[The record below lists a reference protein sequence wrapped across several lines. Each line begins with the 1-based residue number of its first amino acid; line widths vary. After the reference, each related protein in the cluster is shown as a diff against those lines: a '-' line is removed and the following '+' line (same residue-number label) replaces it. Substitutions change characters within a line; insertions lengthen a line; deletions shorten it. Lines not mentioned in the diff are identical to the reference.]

1 MTEINKRRKL
11 SMTSNII
18 WNTAGNVIY
27 LFSQWVLTIVI
38 AQMVGYE
45 QLGIFSLAMS
55 ISNVGFTV
63 AAWGIRNYQ
72 VSDVTHKY
80 SDTEYLYTRVL
91 TSIIAFLGVVAFAF
105 ICDYSGRQR
114 TVIAIYML
122 FRIGEALIDVFHGMF
137 QQRERM
143 DVVGKSFMLRGVFN
157 FLTFVAVL
165 YVTDSIIWAIIGI
178 VATTAIIMVAW
189 DYGCIKSLEIQTDQR
204 RSMRIKAL
212 IWECMPL
219 AVQQAL
225 FNAYA
230 TIPRFFLER
239 IHGEALLGIYSSIT
253 TPVVIIQAMANFIMV
268 PYATQIAKNVS
279 EKRKGALVRSI
290 FIVLGTITGMG
301 FLAAIFFSLFGEYGL
316 ALLFGKEVAKEHRV
330 LLPSVGA
337 IILVAYDSFFNII
350 LIVFRQKK
358 ALVFANICS
367 VALSIMWAES
377 IITEYSLSGTSYVHI
392 LALLTH
398 LIIAVTF
405 TVREIQRIQKNEQI
419 L

>member
-1 MTEINKRRKL
+1 MTEINNERKL
-11 SMTSNII
+11 SLASNII

-27 LFSQWVLTIVI
+27 LFSQWILTIVI
-38 AQMVGYE
+38 VWMVGYE

-63 AAWGIRNYQ
+63 AVWGIRNYQ
-72 VSDVTHKY
+72 VSDVSYKY
-80 SDTEYLYTRVL
+80 SDTEYLHTRVL

-114 TVIAIYML
+114 MVIALYML
-122 FRIGEALIDVFHGMF
+122 FRIGEALIDVLHGML

-143 DVVGKSFMLRGVFN
+143 DVVGKSFILRGVFN
-157 FLTFVAVL
+157 FLVFVAVL
-165 YVTDSIIWAIIGI
+165 YVTRSIIWAIICI
-178 VATTAIIMVAW
+178 VAITAICMVMW
-189 DYGCIKSLEIQTDQR
+189 DYGYIKFLEIQTNQR
-204 RSMRIKAL
+204 ISMRIEAL
-212 IWECMPL
+212 MWECMPL

-239 IHGEALLGIYSSIT
+239 IHGEARLGIYSSIT
-253 TPVVIIQAMANFIMV
+253 TPVVIIQAMANFVMV

-279 EKRKGALVRSI
+279 EKNKGALVRSI
-290 FIVLGTITGMG
+290 FIVLGSITGMG
-301 FLAAIFFSLFGEYGL
+301 LLAAIFFSLFGEYGL

-330 LLPSVGA
+330 LLPSIGA
-337 IILVAYDSFFNII
+337 IILVAYDSFLNII

-367 VALSIMWAES
+367 VAFSILLAER

-398 LIIAVTF
+398 LIIAGAF
-405 TVREIQRIQKNEQI
+405 TVKEIQRIKENE
-419 L
+419 

>member
-1 MTEINKRRKL
+1 MTEINNERKL
-11 SMTSNII
+11 SLASNII

-27 LFSQWVLTIVI
+27 LFSQWILTIVI
-38 AQMVGYE
+38 VWMVGYE

-55 ISNVGFTV
+55 ISNVGFTI

-105 ICDYSGRQR
+105 ICKYSGRQR
-114 TVIAIYML
+114 MVIALYML

-157 FLTFVAVL
+157 FLVFVAVL
-165 YVTDSIIWAIIGI
+165 YVTNNIIWAIIGN
-178 VATTAIIMVAW
+178 VATTAVVMVTW
-189 DYGCIKSLEIQTDQR
+189 DYNHAKSLGIQTNQKEL
-204 RSMRIKAL
+204 MQLKAL
-212 IWECMPL
+212 MWECMPL

-253 TPVVIIQAMANFIMV
+253 TPVVIIQAMANFVMV

-279 EKRKGALVRSI
+279 EKNKGALVRSI
-290 FIVLGTITGMG
+290 FIVFGTITGMG
-301 FLAAIFFSLFGEYGL
+301 LLAAIFFSLFGEYGL
-316 ALLFGKEVAKEHRV
+316 TLLFGKEVGQEHRV
-330 LLPSVGA
+330 LLPSIGA
-337 IILVAYDSFFNII
+337 IILVAYDSFLNII

-367 VALSIMWAES
+367 VAFSVMWAES
-377 IITEYSLSGTSYVHI
+377 IITKYSLSGTSYVHI

-398 LIIAVTF
+398 LIIAGAF
-405 TVREIQRIQKNEQI
+405 TVKEIQRIKENE
-419 L
+419 